1 MNRRSREPWMSLDAY
16 GRWLVGLSLNLIV
29 HNVEGSLPFH
39 TDILNL
45 HALYHD
51 VDFAA
56 LVGLNGA

>member
-1 MNRRSREPWMSLDAY
+1 MSLDAY